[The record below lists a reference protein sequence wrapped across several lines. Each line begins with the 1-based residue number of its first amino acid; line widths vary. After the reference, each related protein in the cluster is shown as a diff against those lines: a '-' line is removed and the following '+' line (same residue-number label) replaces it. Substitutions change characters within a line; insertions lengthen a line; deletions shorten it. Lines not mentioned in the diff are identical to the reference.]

1 MDPKPPSP
9 SSPTHG
15 GAATFLSNLPSRGL
29 FSTTTPSSTL
39 GCTRVYICDHDTS
52 PPQNQLIKT
61 DQMNILIRS
70 LLIKKHGCHVDT
82 NNTRKRCHVD
92 TTKSTSGSSD
102 AKSAIKRV
110 ATGSVGSGSV
120 DCLLGLTVERLRMML
135 REKGLSV
142 KGKKDE
148 LIARLRTS
156 YG

>member
-1 MDPKPPSP
+1 MDPKPLPLLP
-9 SSPTHG
+9 HHG
-15 GAATFLSNLPSRGL
+15 WRRLLPLSNLPSRGL
-29 FSTTTPSSTL
+29 FSTTTPSSSTL

-102 AKSAIKRV
+102 AKSAIAELRRF
-110 ATGSVGSGSV
+110 GWSGS
-120 DCLLGLTVERLRMML
+120 C
-135 REKGLSV
+135 
-142 KGKKDE
+142 
-148 LIARLRTS
+148 
-156 YG
+156 